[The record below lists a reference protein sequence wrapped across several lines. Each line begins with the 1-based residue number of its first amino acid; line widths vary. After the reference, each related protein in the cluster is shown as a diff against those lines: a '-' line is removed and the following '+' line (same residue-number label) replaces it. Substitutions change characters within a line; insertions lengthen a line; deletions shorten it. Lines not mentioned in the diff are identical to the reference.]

1 MGGGESCGS
10 VARGGSPIPS
20 CIARFTAKD
29 VRRRKLRCGLGTR
42 CAVSIRCTVLDL
54 AKRLPVCR
62 YVGASTASTSN
73 IHGTVER
80 HRAVPDVL
88 PWQGFSECSAS
99 TRTVGRAPQRHP
111 EVGEGAAYG
120 RLPSRLPWQPRAR
133 RRRFP
138 SASACCVR
146 RLADGG
152 YSLRHRALS

>member
-1 MGGGESCGS
+1 MEGTVGNSAVFGTFPEWAVESP
-10 VARGGSPIPS
+10 VVLLHEAEARVPHALHAS
-20 CIARFTAKD
+20 RRKD

-88 PWQGFSECSAS
+88 PWQGLTEYSAN
-99 TRTVGRAPQRHP
+99 TRTV
-111 EVGEGAAYG
+111 
-120 RLPSRLPWQPRAR
+120 
-133 RRRFP
+133 
-138 SASACCVR
+138 
-146 RLADGG
+146 
-152 YSLRHRALS
+152 